1 LVVKRALLE
10 ESFRRGFL
18 QRAGARE
25 LLAIDVHRT
34 DKLFEF
40 FVRAGWVND
49 VGGGGGGGDGG
60 GVLGGGAI
68 GAAAGVAGSR

>member
-1 LVVKRALLE
+1 MVVKRALLE

-40 FVRAGWVND
+40 FVRAGWVNE
-49 VGGGGGGGDGG
+49 VGGGSGGEQS
-60 GVLGGGAI
+60 GGAT
-68 GAAAGVAGSR
+68 AAGSR